1 MSPFRSEVSL
11 CETEEVYF
19 SPFVLVVEEV
29 VKIAYRNMTSL
40 KIKRNN
46 NKPSAVFR
54 GLNLKKYVFLDE
66 INDSD
71 RYLHILS
78 DLDSKKK

>member
-1 MSPFRSEVSL
+1 MVIRLTLYLLP
-11 CETEEVYF
+11 
-19 SPFVLVVEEV
+19 
-29 VKIAYRNMTSL
+29 L
-40 KIKRNN
+40 KIHENWFCDV
-46 NKPSAVFR
+46 KPSIPNRRKRVFFR
-54 GLNLKKYVFLDE
+54 GLNWKKYVFLDE

>member
-1 MSPFRSEVSL
+1 MKNWFCDVELSIFNRRKRVS
-11 CETEEVYF
+11 
-19 SPFVLVVEEV
+19 
-29 VKIAYRNMTSL
+29 
-40 KIKRNN
+40 
-46 NKPSAVFR
+46 FR
-54 GLNLKKYVFLDE
+54 GLNWKKYVFLDE

>member
-1 MSPFRSEVSL
+1 MKDRF
-11 CETEEVYF
+11 YD
-19 SPFVLVVEEV
+19 VE
-29 VKIAYRNMTSL
+29 
-40 KIKRNN
+40 
-46 NKPSAVFR
+46 PSIFNQRKSVFFR
-54 GLNLKKYVFLDE
+54 GLNWKKYVFLDE